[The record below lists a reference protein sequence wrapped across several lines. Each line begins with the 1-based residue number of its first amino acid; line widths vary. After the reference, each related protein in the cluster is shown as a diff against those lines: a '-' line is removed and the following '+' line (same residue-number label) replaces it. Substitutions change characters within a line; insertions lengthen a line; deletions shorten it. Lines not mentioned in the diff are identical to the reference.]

1 MRIVALVPVK
11 DLAHAKSRLTP
22 PYTRDERAAFVR
34 DTLAHVLW
42 AITASGVVARTLV
55 VSPDATVWEQAVA
68 LGATPVPDTAG
79 ELNRALDLARAAAL
93 ADGADAVL
101 VVHADLPRLLP
112 TEIAAMV
119 AILPTLLPAA
129 VLAPDHTGTGTN
141 ALLLAPPDALPFR
154 FGTGSFAQHRAE
166 AEARALP
173 YVTYYAVGIAGDVD
187 TPDDMV
193 VAVSGRRPAIG
204 E

>member
-22 PYTRDERAAFVR
+22 PYTPDERAVFMR

-42 AITASGVVARTLV
+42 AITASGVVARTFV
-55 VSPDATVWEQAVA
+55 VSPDVAVWEQAVA
-68 LGATPVPDTAG
+68 LGATSVPDTAG

-119 AILPTLLPAA
+119 AMLPIAPAA
-129 VLAPDHTGTGTN
+129 VLAPDYTGTGTN

-154 FGTGSFAQHRAE
+154 FGAGSLAHHCAE
-166 AEARALP
+166 AVARALP
-173 YVTYYAVGIAGDVD
+173 YVTYHAVGIAGDVD

-193 VAVSGRRPAIG
+193 VAISGRQPAVS

>member
-22 PYTRDERAAFVR
+22 PYTLDERAAFVR

-68 LGATPVPDTAG
+68 LGATAVPDTAG

-119 AILPTLLPAA
+119 AMLPVSPAA

-154 FGTGSFAQHRAE
+154 FGAGSLAHHRAE
-166 AEARALP
+166 AAARSLP
-173 YVTYYAVGIAGDVD
+173 YATYHAVGIAGDVD
-187 TPDDMV
+187 SPDDMV
-193 VAVSGRRPAIG
+193 VAISGRQPAAS

>member
-11 DLAHAKSRLTP
+11 NLARAKSRLTP
-22 PYTRDERAAFVR
+22 PYTLDERAAFVR
-34 DTLAHVLW
+34 DTLAHVLS

-68 LGATPVPDTAG
+68 LGATSVPDTAG
-79 ELNRALDLARAAAL
+79 KLNRALDLARAVAL
-93 ADGADAVL
+93 GDGADAVL

-119 AILPTLLPAA
+119 AMLPVSPAA

-154 FGTGSFAQHRAE
+154 FGTGSFARHRAE
-166 AEARALP
+166 AAARALP
-173 YVTYYAVGIAGDVD
+173 YVTYHAVGIAGDVD

-193 VAVSGRRPAIG
+193 VAVSGQHPAVG